1 MMGTSDAVDRDQ
13 ARAIADEPAVKDCLF
28 LVNKGVPFDVA
39 FTLDATMRLA
49 WCVVLGE
56 LDGGRFDWTRLEWD
70 KRDA

>member
-1 MMGTSDAVDRDQ
+1 MSDVVEPDR
-13 ARAIADEPAVKDCLF
+13 ARAIADDGPVRECLF

-39 FTLDATMRLA
+39 FSLDATMRLA

-56 LDGGRFDWTRLEWD
+56 LDGGSFDWTRLEWD